1 MEPKTTKKPR
11 KPRATVISEAQD
23 AYVEAILDGKSKAEA
38 ALSAG
43 YSHRQSSSAAERSAL
58 VQNALA
64 ERREELSSATQITRV
79 GVLNGILEA
88 IEMARLQGEPL
99 AMLAGFR
106 DISKMMGY
114 NAPEVKKVEVTSSQG
129 RLRHKMQS
137 LSDDDL
143 LRLAEGGSIDDVIDG
158 EARVVD

>member
-1 MEPKTTKKPR
+1 METKKPKKPR
-11 KPRATVISEAQD
+11 KPRATVISEAQE
-23 AYVEAILDGKSKAEA
+23 AYVEAILDGKSKPEA
-38 ALSAG
+38 ALAAG
-43 YSHRQSSSAAERSAL
+43 YSHGQSFAAAERSQL

-99 AMLAGFR
+99 VMLTGFR

-114 NAPEVKKVEVTSSQG
+114 NAPEVKKLEVSTSQG
-129 RLRHKMQS
+129 RLRHKIQS
-137 LSDDDL
+137 LSDEDL
-143 LRLAEGGSIDDVIDG
+143 MRMAEGEGIDDVIDG
-158 EARVVD
+158 EARIVG